1 MNKKVFNIKTLYLL
15 LIFLF
20 AIPSIIHIKNSGFVL
35 QGKEYFHIFIN
46 DGALYNNNFING
58 ILYFAFFAIM
68 FAIYFVFLKK
78 RKKLFG
84 NIKGLLLFVILASFL
99 FAIILPITSSDI
111 FSYATTGEIQSRYGA
126 NPYYDTISKI
136 KGNYDTSDNQILN
149 AITIWDN
156 QLVIYGPLWSLICAI
171 ITFLSFSNVSLALIL
186 FKVFA
191 IAIHIGTCVLIY
203 KITHKKFWVILY
215 VLNPYILFETISNVH
230 NDLYLVFFTILALY
244 FFIKKKNLL
253 MTLIFLACATTIK
266 YLTVLL
272 VPLLLIYYYRNETIG
287 KRILKCIKSGL
298 LCTFLVILLY
308 FIYLRD
314 IETIFYVFIQQNK
327 YRESLLATIL
337 VFSYKAKC
345 LDITAFTQNIISVC
359 YIILYILLVVK
370 LLLTTNIK
378 FENIMNKWNV
388 LILTFILV
396 YITNLCVWYFV
407 WLFTA
412 VIWQNKTYTKITLFL
427 PFIYELL
434 ISKYFFLGGEWA
446 SETYWFSIVAIICT
460 FGIVNLNKLKD
471 IKLFE

>member
-1 MNKKVFNIKTLYLL
+1 MNKKIFNIKTLYLL

-46 DGALYNNNFING
+46 GEALYNNNFING

-78 RKKLFG
+78 RKKLFR
-84 NIKGLLLFVILASFL
+84 NIKVLLLFVILASIL

-136 KGNYDTSDNQILN
+136 KGNYDTNDNQILN

-215 VLNPYILFETISNVH
+215 GLNPYILFETISNVH

-272 VPLLLIYYYRNETIG
+272 VPLLLIYYYRNETLG

-298 LCTFLVILLY
+298 LYTFFVMLIY
-308 FIYLRD
+308 MIYLRD
-314 IETIFYVFIQQNK
+314 IETIFYVFIQQEK
-327 YRESLLATIL
+327 YRESLLTIL
-337 VFSYKAKC
+337 LLFSHKMRDPNIVTFAKNFIFIGYIV
-345 LDITAFTQNIISVC
+345 LYVVLII
-359 YIILYILLVVK
+359 K
-370 LLLTTNIK
+370 LLLTKNIK
-378 FENIMNKWNV
+378 FGNIMKKWNV
-388 LILTFILV
+388 LILMFILL

-412 VIWQNKTYTKITLFL
+412 VIWQNRAFTQTTLYL

-434 ISKYFFLGGEWA
+434 VSKYFFLGGELA

-460 FGIVNLNKLKD
+460 LGIVKLDKFKN